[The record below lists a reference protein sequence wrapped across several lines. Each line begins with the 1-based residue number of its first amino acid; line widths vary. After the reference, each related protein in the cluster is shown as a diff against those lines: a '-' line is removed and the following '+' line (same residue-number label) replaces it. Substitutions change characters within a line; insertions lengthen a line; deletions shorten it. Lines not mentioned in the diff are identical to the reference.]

1 MIEKYFIVAI
11 LMFVIGL
18 IGILK
23 RQNLIMLFI
32 STEILLNAA
41 NLILIAASKMHNDL
55 NGQVFA
61 LFVMGVA
68 ACEVAVGVAFCVLWY
83 RKKGSL
89 ELKSLKEI
97 EV

>member
-11 LMFVIGL
+11 LIFVIGL

-61 LFVMGVA
+61 LFIMGVA